1 MKASCVGLFLAIVIH
16 GASFDVASVKKSAEQ
31 KGVDYRGRVIFS
43 VDRISARNVTFHA
56 LIATAYHVQL
66 SQVVGGKFKWLDS
79 DEFDV
84 DARAGGATDPNGLRE
99 MLQTLLRERFH
110 LVVATE
116 MKDLRILALVVDAG
130 GAKIKPST
138 GDPQPGRFHG
148 TMQQFADLLAVQTTI
163 PGAVDPSTP
172 VMASSDPVPVVDK
185 TGLTGEYDI
194 NVDLKPEL
202 GTDRLTQWRRV
213 LKDELGLRLESQRAK
228 VAVLVVTGAERTPT
242 AN

>member
-1 MKASCVGLFLAIVIH
+1 MRSALACLLLGFSIH
-16 GASFDVASVKKSAEQ
+16 AASFDVASVKKSAEQ

-43 VDRISARNVTFHA
+43 VDRISARNVTLRQ
-56 LIATAYHVQL
+56 LIATAYHVQH
-66 SQVVGGKFKWLDS
+66 SQVAAGRFKWIDS

-84 DARAGGATDPNGLRE
+84 DARAGGAVDPQRLRE
-99 MLQTLLRERFH
+99 MLQVLLTDRFH
-110 LVVATE
+110 LAIAPET
-116 MKDLRILALVVDAG
+116 KNFRIEALVVDAG
-130 GAKIKPST
+130 GPKIKPST

-163 PGAVDPSTP
+163 PAALDPSTP

-185 TGLTGEYDI
+185 TGLDGVYDI

-202 GTDRLTQWRRV
+202 GTDRMTQWRRV
-213 LKDELGLRLESQRAK
+213 LKEELGLRLESEKAN
-228 VAVLVVTGAERTPT
+228 VAVLVVTGAERTPA